1 MLIASF
7 YLSLKLPFHPSKID
21 ISILINLTKILINK
35 LYSLKFMEIKI
46 ERWNKKE
53 KPDLE
58 DIEQNYKKNN
68 INYHLFFAFPGP
80 MQPDPAVNY
89 EQTKM
94 VVNGS
99 VKFEVDGKEFILKDG
114 DKITIPKDK
123 EYKFG
128 VVEGYEVV
136 VVTLNKY

>member
-1 MLIASF
+1 
-7 YLSLKLPFHPSKID
+7 
-21 ISILINLTKILINK
+21 
-35 LYSLKFMEIKI
+35 MEVKI

-58 DIEQNYKKNN
+58 DIENNYKKNN

-80 MQPDPAVNY
+80 MQPDPAVDY

-94 VVNGS
+94 VVNGTI
-99 VKFEVDGKEFILKDG
+99 KFVVEGKEFILKDG
-114 DKITIPKDK
+114 DSITIPKDK

-128 VVEGYEVV
+128 VVDGYEVV